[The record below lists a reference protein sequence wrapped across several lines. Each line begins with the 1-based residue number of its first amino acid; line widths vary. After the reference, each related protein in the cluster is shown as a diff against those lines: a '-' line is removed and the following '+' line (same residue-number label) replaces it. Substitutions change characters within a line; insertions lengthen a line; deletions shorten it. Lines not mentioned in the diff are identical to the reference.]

1 MNTNNKYNI
10 NYINNNYYMHDIDDN
25 NKGIQTKEDFFL
37 NEIFR
42 DVNKYATI
50 LKVKKIK

>member
-1 MNTNNKYNI
+1 MNDNI
-10 NYINNNYYMHDIDDN
+10 YMNIDEIDDN

-42 DVNKYATI
+42 DINKYATI
-50 LKVKKIK
+50 LKIKKLK